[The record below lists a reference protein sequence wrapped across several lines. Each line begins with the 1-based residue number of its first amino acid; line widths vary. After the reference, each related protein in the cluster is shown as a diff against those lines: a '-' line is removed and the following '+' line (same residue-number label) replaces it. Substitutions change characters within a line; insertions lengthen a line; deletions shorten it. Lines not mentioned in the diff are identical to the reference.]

1 MLDLYG
7 YGPLI
12 KAISFAFL
20 CYSVVFT
27 NSKVPIMFFVLY
39 GIGSLAFLTHLFA
52 IKASKTSPVD
62 AGIYEQYFNIVLSLI
77 TILFILKNK

>member
-39 GIGSLAFLTHLFA
+39 TELEL
-52 IKASKTSPVD
+52 
-62 AGIYEQYFNIVLSLI
+62 YEKKKINNYSVE
-77 TILFILKNK
+77 